1 MDNRYFNSGCPAL
14 MQDGRF
20 ITNFIPKRSFEQFIR
35 NVNNINSSADYR
47 KFLQSN
53 GETIMNNERSFIE
66 KNNTCGVNG
75 TCVNFL
81 N

>member
-1 MDNRYFNSGCPAL
+1 MDNRYFNSSCPAL

-35 NVNNINSSADYR
+35 NVNNINTSAEYR
-47 KFLQSN
+47 KFLQAN
-53 GETIMNNERSFIE
+53 GELIMKREREYIE

-75 TCVNFL
+75 MCVNF
-81 N
+81 

>member
-1 MDNRYFNSGCPAL
+1 MDNRYFNSECPAL

-35 NVNNINSSADYR
+35 NVNNINTSSEYR
-47 KFLQSN
+47 KFLQNN
-53 GETIMNNERSFIE
+53 GELIMNREKEFIE

-75 TCVNFL
+75 MCVNF
-81 N
+81 